1 MQIAAEQK
9 PVEIKCDIISFKEKK
24 TYEFFKRSFDIVCSF
39 LALVLLSPILLITA
53 VAIKIDDGGPVIF
66 AQTRIGKDGKIFRM
80 YKFRS
85 MCVDAERKI
94 KELQDK
100 NESDGLAFKM
110 EHDPRITRVGRFI
123 RKTSIDELP
132 QLINIL
138 IGDMSI
144 VGPRPPLGYE
154 VYYYN
159 EYQMQRLLVK
169 PGLTCY
175 WQCSGRSDV
184 SFDEWMDMD
193 IKYIKERGFWRDIA
207 IILKTVPA
215 VLFRKGAY

>member
-1 MQIAAEQK
+1 M
-9 PVEIKCDIISFKEKK
+9 
-24 TYEFFKRSFDIVCSF
+24 
-39 LALVLLSPILLITA
+39 SPILLITA

-215 VLFRKGAY
+215 VLFSKGAY

>member
-1 MQIAAEQK
+1 MPQSKSLLKLNVILLA
-9 PVEIKCDIISFKEKK
+9 FKEKK

-39 LALVLLSPILLITA
+39 LALVFLSPILLITA

-215 VLFRKGAY
+215 VLFSKGAY